1 MKKITIILTVVTCA
15 VGVQIAQ
22 ADTAGTNHLHED
34 HTHRGSLFQTISASD
49 RLNFRDESQN
59 NMELMSTQERQT
71 FMNNMNSGQGMGQGG
86 MGQGGMGQGGMG
98 QGGMGQGG
106 MGQGG
111 MGRGG
116 MGQGGG
122 GHGGR

>member
-1 MKKITIILTVVTCA
+1 MKKINNILAVSTFIFATQITQAHVTDDLTH
-15 VGVQIAQ
+15 VHENH
-22 ADTAGTNHLHED
+22 TNRD
-34 HTHRGSLFQTISASD
+34 ALFQSFSPTD
-49 RLNFRDESQN
+49 RMNFREETQN

-71 FMNNMNSGQGMGQGG
+71 FMNNMNSGQGMGQG

-98 QGGMGQGG
+98 QGGMGQG

>member
-1 MKKITIILTVVTCA
+1 MKKINSILAISTLIFTTQATQAHVTDDLTH
-15 VGVQIAQ
+15 VHE
-22 ADTAGTNHLHED
+22 NHTSRD
-34 HTHRGSLFQTISASD
+34 VLFQSFSPTD
-49 RLNFRDESQN
+49 RMNFRDETQN

-71 FMNNMNSGQGMGQGG
+71 FMDNMNSGQGMGQGMGQGG
-86 MGQGGMGQGGMG
+86 MGQGMGQGGMG
-98 QGGMGQGG
+98 QG